1 MTLEAVA
8 SLFSRGPALREIILV
23 SNNSSKAELDRLAA
37 GVRAYDNVQ
46 VHTYDHPFNYQK
58 VINFGVEHTTGKFL
72 LLINND
78 TELKAESQGLIERM
92 VQKASRPDVGVVGC
106 TLLYGDGRTIQH
118 GGVFLRP
125 KGQAEHMYAGRVYN
139 QAIATHR
146 DLAIFPYDLT
156 QDMPM
161 TAVTGAVQVVQRSKY
176 DAIGGMDVRFI
187 ICGGDVDLCI
197 RLNKAGY
204 QTWYLGGGFI
214 IHKESQSRSFT
225 PIPYNDF
232 YWSYLSYM
240 QGFDINQG
248 DPFLPAI
255 TNKPEFK

>member
-156 QDMPM
+156 
-161 TAVTGAVQVVQRSKY
+161 
-176 DAIGGMDVRFI
+176 
-187 ICGGDVDLCI
+187 
-197 RLNKAGY
+197 
-204 QTWYLGGGFI
+204 
-214 IHKESQSRSFT
+214 
-225 PIPYNDF
+225 
-232 YWSYLSYM
+232 
-240 QGFDINQG
+240 
-248 DPFLPAI
+248 
-255 TNKPEFK
+255 